1 MIESSVAHPTR
12 TITGETHTESPF
24 VGRVEREIARLKAAR
39 PRLATR
45 VERAEHIIVTQLSCS
60 NRSRPLKVRVH
71 ADGSRSYAVRSCSKL
86 RKAYTVRGSGFE
98 CDCPDARRKAGSRR
112 HSACKH
118 SIACYLLERAAMCR
132 PSSKPSTCAGCS
144 APSGRLFEVVDSLTF
159 FEGDMICGGC
169 RDNTASEVA

>member
-12 TITGETHTESPF
+12 TNTESPF
-24 VGRVEREIARLKAAR
+24 VDRIEREIARLKAAR
-39 PRLATR
+39 PHLRTR
-45 VERAEHIIVTQLSCS
+45 VERAEHIIVTHLATA
-60 NRSRPLKVRVH
+60 NGTHRPVKVRAH
-71 ADGSRSYAVRSCSKL
+71 ADGSRSCAVRSCSKL